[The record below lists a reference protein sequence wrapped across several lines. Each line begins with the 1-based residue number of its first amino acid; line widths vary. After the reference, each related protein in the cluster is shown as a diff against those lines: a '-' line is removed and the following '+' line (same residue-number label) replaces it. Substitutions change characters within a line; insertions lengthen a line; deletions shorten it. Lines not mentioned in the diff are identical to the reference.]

1 MKNIGIAEN
10 YDELRS
16 RITSLHP
23 KSHKKWG
30 KMSLEQMLSH
40 CSAQLEMALGEK
52 SSSIQGSFLMRTSV
66 GRWLLLYTLPW
77 PKGSITPQEMN
88 MLKQEAKPAEIEER
102 KLYLLAYLE
111 KVQQADQLHAH
122 PFFGNLSK
130 ADWQRLIYKHI
141 DHHLQQFSA

>member
-52 SSSIQGSFLMRTSV
+52 SSSIQGSFLMRTSL
-66 GRWLLLYTLPW
+66 G
-77 PKGSITPQEMN
+77 K
-88 MLKQEAKPAEIEER
+88 
-102 KLYLLAYLE
+102 
-111 KVQQADQLHAH
+111 
-122 PFFGNLSK
+122 
-130 ADWQRLIYKHI
+130 
-141 DHHLQQFSA
+141 

>member
-1 MKNIGIAEN
+1 
-10 YDELRS
+10 
-16 RITSLHP
+16 
-23 KSHKKWG
+23 
-30 KMSLEQMLSH
+30 
-40 CSAQLEMALGEK
+40 
-52 SSSIQGSFLMRTSV
+52 
-66 GRWLLLYTLPW
+66 
-77 PKGSITPQEMN
+77 MN